1 MNDANTTGAVASG
14 SSVIA
19 RIGVAINPEGIKVPL
34 FPAILL
40 VRRNDELTAVGVLV
54 IKRIWTSREQLE
66 ESVVEG

>member
-1 MNDANTTGAVASG
+1 MMPTPLELLLREALSY
-14 SSVIA
+14 IA

-34 FPAILL
+34 FLAILL

>member
-1 MNDANTTGAVASG
+1 MMPTPLEAVASG

-34 FPAILL
+34 FPTIML
-40 VRRNDELTAVGVLV
+40 VSRNDELTAVGVLV

-66 ESVVEG
+66 ESVVKG